1 MTKISVPCQGC
12 SERSATCHGACLK
25 YMEYKAK
32 LKEQTEQIRKAK
44 VIDLE
49 QDQIIRTRVARV
61 AGGKLRRRRR
71 DGN

>member
-12 SERSATCHGACLK
+12 SERSATCHGTCLK

-32 LKEQTEQIRKAK
+32 LKDQTEQIRKAK

-49 QDQIIRTRVARV
+49 QDQITRTRVARV

-71 DGN
+71 DGH

>member
-12 SERSATCHGACLK
+12 SERSATCHGTCLK

-32 LKEQTEQIRKAK
+32 LKDQNEQIRKQK
-44 VIDLE
+44 EIDIE
-49 QDQIIRTRVARV
+49 QDQITRTRVARV

>member
-1 MTKISVPCQGC
+1 MTKISVPCLGC
-12 SERSATCHGACLK
+12 PDRNENCHSICERYK
-25 YMEYKAK
+25 EYKKSLAK
-32 LKEQTEQIRKAK
+32 QNEQIRELKE
-44 VIDLE
+44 VDLE